1 MKTVVHYPLLVI
13 ITLLSLSARA
23 QQWET
28 VNESSVT
35 QFRELHV
42 IRPEKFSLK
51 RLQVNTLLDKFSAA
65 PKEFTQAARFGN
77 DNIIAI
83 PMPDG
88 SNQRFRFA
96 ESPIMEAGLAI
107 KFPEIKTYSAQGI
120 DDPYAT
126 LRMDYNPYF
135 GFHAMIISP
144 DGYVYIDPYSKGNT
158 EYYMSYYSRELR
170 NDQPFICSTP
180 TGPNVQSRI
189 TASGA
194 CRGTQLYTYRL
205 ALACTGEYAVA
216 VCSPGAP
223 TVPATLAAMTTSIN
237 RINSIY
243 ETEIA
248 VRLNLVANTNLL
260 IYLDGTTDP
269 YTNNNGNTML
279 SENQT
284 NINTIITSANYD
296 IGHVFSTG
304 GGGIAGLGVVC
315 SANKAWGVT
324 GRSSPIGDAFDVDY
338 VAHEIGHQFGGNHT
352 FNSTTGSCSGNR
364 NGATAYEVGSGT
376 TIMAYAGI
384 CGSDDI
390 QPNSDPFFHTV
401 SFDEI
406 SIFLS
411 NVLLGGSC
419 NGVIATGNTVPVVTA
434 MNNNGATIPELT
446 PFILTGSATDANGDP
461 LTYCWEEWDLGA
473 QDTWDGGSGS
483 LDKPLFKSRTPKTTG
498 TRMVPDINVI
508 LAGYPAAPAATMAGL
523 KGETLS
529 QPPNGGGPSV
539 VGRTLKFRLTVRDN
553 RSGGGGVATGG
564 GDAASP
570 GCSLVTPFS
579 IVVKKN
585 TGAFAVNIPN
595 GGENWLGGTSQTI
608 TWAVSSTTAAPI
620 STANV
625 SILMSTDGGL
635 TYPTALLASTPN
647 DGTQSVPIPNIP
659 TSTTVRIMVMA
670 VGNIFFDI
678 SNANFTVVHNGPLPT
693 GLLDFNVLAKINRID
708 LGWRTSFE
716 QNNRGFEIQ
725 RSIGNASDFIAIDF
739 EDSKGTGFIDRTYVV
754 SDNNVK
760 KNTRY
765 YYRLKQI
772 DLDGKATYSPV
783 RSVILKDSKLANIT
797 INPNPVADD
806 KLMITMNETRLAV
819 LEAQVID
826 NSGRILSQ
834 TKFNNVAPGAVLQ
847 VPVKIV
853 AAGVYTLRLSSDG
866 DVESI
871 RFVKQ

>member
-1 MKTVVHYPLLVI
+1 MKKLSRFSVI
-13 ITLLSLSARA
+13 AASVLFVFNASA
-23 QQWET
+23 QNWET
-28 VNESSVT
+28 VSESSIP
-35 QFRELHV
+35 QFRQMQV
-42 IRPEKFSLK
+42 IKPEKFALK
-51 RLQVNTLLDKFSAA
+51 KLQVNTLLDKFNAA
-65 PKEFTQAARFGN
+65 PKEFTQAARAGSN
-77 DNIIAI
+77 NIIAI

-88 SNQRFRFA
+88 SSQRFRFA
-96 ESPIMEAGLAI
+96 ESPIMEPGLAI

-144 DGYVYIDPYSKGNT
+144 DGYVYIDPYAKGNT

-180 TGPNVQSRI
+180 TIPNVQSRI
-189 TASGA
+189 SATGP

-216 VCSPGAP
+216 VCSPSAP
-223 TVPATLAAMTTSIN
+223 TVPVTLAAMTTSIN

-248 VRLNLVANTNLL
+248 VRLNLVANNNLL
-260 IYLDGTTDP
+260 VYLDGTTDP
-269 YTNNNGNTML
+269 YTNDNGGAML

-315 SANKAWGVT
+315 TANKAWGVT
-324 GRSSPIGDAFDVDY
+324 GRSSPVGDAFDVDY

-352 FNSTTGSCSGNR
+352 FNSNTGSCAGNR

-411 NVLLGGSC
+411 SGSGGTC
-419 NGVIATGNTVPVVTA
+419 NGVIATGNTIPVISA
-434 MNNNGATIPELT
+434 MNNNGASIPELT
-446 PFILTGSATDANGDP
+446 PFILTGSATDANGDA
-461 LTYCWEEWDLGA
+461 LTYCWEEWDLGT
-473 QDTWDGGSGS
+473 QDSWDGGSTS
-483 LDKPLFKSRTPKTTG
+483 LTKPLFKSRIPKTSG
-498 TRMVPDINVI
+498 SRMVPDINVI
-508 LAGYPAAPAATMAGL
+508 LAGYPAAPAATMDGL

-529 QPPNGGGPSV
+529 NPNGSQTRP
-539 VGRTLKFRLTVRDN
+539 LKFRLTVRDN
-553 RSGGGGVATGG
+553 RAGGGGVATGG
-564 GDAASP
+564 GDATSP
-570 GCSLVTPFS
+570 GCSLATPFS
-579 IVVKKN
+579 INVEGG
-585 TGAFAVNIPN
+585 TGAFAVTAPN
-595 GGENWLGGTSQTI
+595 GGQNWLGGTPQTV

-635 TYPTALLASTPN
+635 TYPTTLLASTPN
-647 DGTQSVPIPNIP
+647 DGTQSVTIPNIP
-659 TSTTVRIMVMA
+659 TNTTVRIMVMA

-678 SNANFTVVHNGPLPT
+678 SNANFTITHDGPLPT
-693 GLLDFNVLAKINRID
+693 GLLDFNALAKTNHID
-708 LGWRTSFE
+708 LGWRTVFE

-725 RSIGNASDFIAIDF
+725 RSVGNASNFIAIDF
-739 EDSKGTGFIDRTYVV
+739 EDSKGTGFIDRTYAV

-772 DLDGKATYSPV
+772 DLDGKQTYSPV

-797 INPNPVADD
+797 INPNPVTDD

-819 LEAQVID
+819 LEAQIVD
-826 NSGRILSQ
+826 NGGRILSQ
-834 TKFNNVAPGAVLQ
+834 TKFTNVAPGAVLQ
-847 VPVKIV
+847 MPVKILS
-853 AAGVYTLRLSSDG
+853 AGVYTLRLSSDG